1 MNGWLLSSAIVTVAL
16 VLLWLLKLRGAVFTL
31 AVAALLFGATGYA
44 VQGRQNLAG
53 SPRTTADEAQAMPL
67 TGARHAFFGTFTAA
81 ERWLIMADSYS
92 RTGDTMEAVQTM
104 QAAVRA
110 HPDDPELWVG
120 FGNAFVDHDGML
132 TPAARFA
139 FFRAIELTPNSP
151 GPRFF
156 YALALLRSG
165 DRDGALAEWRA
176 ILVKA
181 PPTASWRP
189 LVEGGINFAETTR

>member
-1 MNGWLLSSAIVTVAL
+1 MNGWLIMAAIVSVAL
-16 VLLWLLKLRGAVFTL
+16 ALLWLLRLRGPVFTL
-31 AVAALLFGATGYA
+31 SVAALLFGATGYA
-44 VQGRQNLAG
+44 VQGRPGLAG
-53 SPRTTADEAQAMPL
+53 SPRTTADEAPAMPL
-67 TGARHAFFGTFTAA
+67 AGARHAFFGTFTAA
-81 ERWLIMADSYS
+81 ERWLILADSYARS
-92 RTGDTMEAVQTM
+92 GDTMGAVQTT

-110 HPDDPELWVG
+110 HPDDAELWVG
-120 FGNAFVDHDGML
+120 FGNAFVDHDGAL

-139 FFRAIELTPNSP
+139 YFRAIELAPNSP

-176 ILVKA
+176 ILAKA

-189 LVEGGINFAETTR
+189 LVEGGINLAESSR

>member
-1 MNGWLLSSAIVTVAL
+1 MNGWLIMAAIVSVAL
-16 VLLWLLKLRGAVFTL
+16 ALLWLLRLRGPVFTL
-31 AVAALLFGATGYA
+31 AVAAFLFGATGYA
-44 VQGRQNLAG
+44 VQGRPGLAG

-67 TGARHAFFGTFTAA
+67 AGARHAFFGTFTAA
-81 ERWLIMADSYS
+81 ERWLILADSYARS
-92 RTGDTMEAVQTM
+92 GDTMGAVQTT

-110 HPDDPELWVG
+110 HPDDAELWVG
-120 FGNAFVDHDGML
+120 FGNAFVDHDGAL

-139 FFRAIELTPNSP
+139 YFRAIELAPNSP

-176 ILVKA
+176 ILAKA

-189 LVEGGINFAETTR
+189 LVEGGINLAESSR

>member
-1 MNGWLLSSAIVTVAL
+1 MNGWLIMAAIVSVAL
-16 VLLWLLKLRGAVFTL
+16 ALLWLLRLRGPVFTL
-31 AVAALLFGATGYA
+31 AVAAFLFGATGYA
-44 VQGRQNLAG
+44 VQGRPGLAG

-81 ERWLIMADSYS
+81 ERWLILADSYARS
-92 RTGDTMEAVQTM
+92 GDTMGAVQTT

-110 HPDDPELWVG
+110 HPDDAELWVG
-120 FGNAFVDHDGML
+120 FGNAFVDHDGAL

-139 FFRAIELTPNSP
+139 YFRAIELAPNSP

-176 ILVKA
+176 ILAKA

-189 LVEGGINFAETTR
+189 LVEGGINLAESSR

>member
-1 MNGWLLSSAIVTVAL
+1 MNGWLNTAAIVGVAL
-16 VLLWLLKLRGAVFTL
+16 GLLWLLRLRGPVFTL
-31 AVAALLFGATGYA
+31 AAAALLFGATGYA
-44 VQGRQNLAG
+44 LQGRPSLFG
-53 SPRTTADEAQAMPL
+53 SPRTTADGAQAMPL

-81 ERWLIMADSYS
+81 ERWLIMSDSYG
-92 RTGDTMEAVQTM
+92 RTGDTMGAVQTM

-120 FGNAFVDHDGML
+120 FGNAFVDHDGAL

-139 FFRAIELTPNSP
+139 FFRAIELVPNSP

-176 ILVKA
+176 ILANA
-181 PPTASWRP
+181 PPGASWRP
-189 LVEGGINFAETTR
+189 LVEGGINLAESSR